1 LDWWAEAGADIVAKI
16 IEFYIP
22 NTFRR
27 KVRWMS
33 LLRRGRVIEFGSRIP
48 TKVMRRQK
56 GAPILHSAVIGGI
69 VFELTDR
76 DPFIQ
81 QGADELQWD

>member
-1 LDWWAEAGADIVAKI
+1 LRAGARADTVAKI

-22 NTFRR
+22 NNFRR
-27 KVRWMS
+27 KVGWMS
-33 LLRRGRVIEFGSRIP
+33 LLRRGQIIEFVSRIP
-48 TKVMRRQK
+48 TKVMRMQK

-69 VFELTDR
+69 GLELTDP

-81 QGADELQWD
+81 QRADELQRD

>member
-1 LDWWAEAGADIVAKI
+1 MARL

-27 KVRWMS
+27 KVGWMS

-48 TKVMRRQK
+48 TKAMRMQK
-56 GAPILHSAVIGGI
+56 GTPTLHSAVIGGI
-69 VFELTDR
+69 GLELTDPDR
-76 DPFIQ
+76 FILQ
-81 QGADELQWD
+81 RADELQWD